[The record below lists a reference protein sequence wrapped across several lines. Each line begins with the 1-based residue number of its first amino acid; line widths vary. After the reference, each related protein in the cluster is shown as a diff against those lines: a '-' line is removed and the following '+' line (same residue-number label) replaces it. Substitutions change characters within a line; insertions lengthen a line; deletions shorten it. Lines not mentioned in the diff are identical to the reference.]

1 MTSGQPVRVAE
12 PLDQAVLDQLFLEAH
27 TQRLWLDR
35 PLSDDVLRKA
45 YDLARMAP
53 TSGNCQPLRIHF
65 VRSPAAKEKL
75 RACLSEGNV
84 KQTMAAP
91 ATAIFAADFEFY
103 EFLPRLYP
111 QADARSWYAGN
122 ETAIRDGAQL
132 NATLQAGYFILAA
145 RSLGLDCGPM
155 GGFDRAKTDAAFF
168 AGTSWKSL
176 FICNLGYGDPAG
188 YRPRNP
194 RLDFSEACKID

>member
-1 MTSGQPVRVAE
+1 MTQQETERDHGA
-12 PLDQAVLDQLFLEAH
+12 LDGRALDQLFLAAH
-27 TQRLWLDR
+27 TQRRWLDR
-35 PLSDDVLRKA
+35 TLPDAVLQQA

-53 TSGNCQPLRIHF
+53 TSANCQPLRILF
-65 VRSPAAKEKL
+65 VRSTAAKEKL
-75 RACLSEGNV
+75 RPCLSDNNV
-84 KQTMAAP
+84 PQTMAAP

-103 EFLPRLYP
+103 DFLPRLYP
-111 QADARSWYAGN
+111 QADARSWFTGSEA
-122 ETAIRDGAQL
+122 AIRGAAEM

-168 AGTSWKSL
+168 AGSKWKSL
-176 FICNLGYGDPAG
+176 FICNLGYGDPSG